1 MTATPATWSLP
12 DAPLFD
18 LRRWARPADAVEL
31 ALLEHSVAPV
41 LDIGC
46 GPGRMVAALHERG
59 VAVLGID
66 ATPAA
71 ITRARRAD
79 IPVVM
84 QSVFDPVA
92 PEGSWGTVLLFDGN
106 IGIGAD
112 PVRLLVR
119 VRALLRAGGRALVEL
134 QAPGTGV
141 RHGAVQLEVATGM
154 VGLFPWTWVA
164 ANEIETIAHAARLV
178 VDCSTTTDQR
188 WFAWLRRP
196 SA

>member
-1 MTATPATWSLP
+1 MTATHTAWSSSDVP
-12 DAPLFD
+12 RFD
-18 LRRWARPADAVEL
+18 LRRWERPADPVEL
-31 ALLEHSVAPV
+31 ALLTSAVEPV

-46 GPGRMVAALHERG
+46 GPGRIVAALHERG

-84 QSVFDPVA
+84 QSVFDRVP
-92 PEGSWGTVLLFDGN
+92 PEGGWGTVLLFDGN

-112 PVRLLVR
+112 PVRLLAR
-119 VRALLRAGGRALVEL
+119 VQELLADGGRALVEL
-134 QAPGTGV
+134 EAPGTGV
-141 RHGAVQLEVATGM
+141 HDGAVQLEVATGM
-154 VGLFPWTWVA
+154 VGIFPWTWVA
-164 ANEIETIAHAARLV
+164 TDEIEAMARAAQLD
-178 VDCSTTTDQR
+178 VDYAVTTGRR

-196 SA
+196 ID